1 MICRWTPTNYSSLG
15 PYALAPDMGYYNLD
29 YPYIRAIHLPTQ
41 SMLQKGTTKGF
52 ISPGGLVQ
60 GFLCF
65 EKVDAHLKEVELV
78 ATLPG
83 GVAGSSSGPSKFR
96 FECKASRSSTSSCL
110 WPWLAR
116 GKDNAVSY
124 SEGPRLVSRV
134 LRNYALPKPVY
145 FRGAPS
151 V

>member
-1 MICRWTPTNYSSLG
+1 
-15 PYALAPDMGYYNLD
+15 MGYYNLD

-83 GVAGSSSGPSKFR
+83 GRSWQQFGTIKIPFRVQSK
-96 FECKASRSSTSSCL
+96 
-110 WPWLAR
+110 
-116 GKDNAVSY
+116 
-124 SEGPRLVSRV
+124 SE
-134 LRNYALPKPVY
+134 
-145 FRGAPS
+145 FD
-151 V
+151 